1 MKQPGNMKNKPNMA
15 AGQRSPAPA
24 MKPSTTTQ
32 PKNPPTADMGTPAK
46 PRSWWTTT
54 LLADRFLLPLRL
66 FLGITFI
73 YAGLQK
79 LTDPQ
84 FFNRSATGFIGK
96 QIIGFAARSPIHD
109 LLINIVLPHAV
120 FFGALVAFGEL
131 AIGIGALL
139 GLLLRPASFFG
150 LLLNILFF
158 LSASWRV
165 YPYFYGAD
173 IVFVFCWI
181 TLILAGPL
189 RSGLPSLDALL
200 VPRLLMSVSPD
211 SKAKLGP
218 VLNFLLGVGEKDEM
232 AVQPQG
238 IAAQATSNQGGQTA
252 VYNSTVRGYPQGVP
266 QYMVNNQ
273 GRPVQGIP
281 QQQKQVNYR
290 GKQAALKRQESR
302 RGFLW
307 GLFAGGLAMLGITF
321 VGGKALQVLQSG
333 GDDSA
338 SSLNSN
344 AGSGSGSTSGSATA
358 TAPAGSTPGA
368 TTAIA
373 KVSAVPD
380 NSAVSF
386 TLPSNG
392 DPGVLI
398 HLNNGKFVA
407 FDATCTHA
415 GCPVQY
421 DPSSRYLICPCH
433 GAEFDPAN
441 NAAVVGGPTN
451 TPLTSVPIT
460 ANNATGAITIQQ

>member
-1 MKQPGNMKNKPNMA
+1 
-15 AGQRSPAPA
+15 
-24 MKPSTTTQ
+24 
-32 PKNPPTADMGTPAK
+32 
-46 PRSWWTTT
+46 
-54 LLADRFLLPLRL
+54 
-66 FLGITFI
+66 
-73 YAGLQK
+73 
-79 LTDPQ
+79 
-84 FFNRSATGFIGK
+84 
-96 QIIGFAARSPIHD
+96 
-109 LLINIVLPHAV
+109 
-120 FFGALVAFGEL
+120 
-131 AIGIGALL
+131 
-139 GLLLRPASFFG
+139 
-150 LLLNILFF
+150 
-158 LSASWRV
+158 
-165 YPYFYGAD
+165 
-173 IVFVFCWI
+173 
-181 TLILAGPL
+181 
-189 RSGLPSLDALL
+189 
-200 VPRLLMSVSPD
+200 
-211 SKAKLGP
+211 
-218 VLNFLLGVGEKDEM
+218 
-232 AVQPQG
+232 
-238 IAAQATSNQGGQTA
+238 
-252 VYNSTVRGYPQGVP
+252 
-266 QYMVNNQ
+266 MVNNQ

-302 RGFLW
+302 RSFLW
-307 GLFAGGLAMLGITF
+307 GLFAGGLAMLGVTF

-333 GDDSA
+333 GDDRA

-373 KVSAVPD
+373 TASAVPG

-421 DPSSRYLICPCH
+421 DPSSQYLICPCH

-451 TPLTSVPIT
+451 TPLTGVPIT
-460 ANNATGAITIQQ
+460 VNNATGAITIQQ

>member
-1 MKQPGNMKNKPNMA
+1 MKQSGNMKNKPNIA
-15 AGQRSPAPA
+15 TGQRSPAPA

-32 PKNPPTADMGTPAK
+32 PNNPPTADMGTLAK

-54 LLADRFLLPLRL
+54 RLAERFMFPLRL
-66 FLGITFI
+66 FLGNTFI

-84 FFNRSATGFIGK
+84 YFNRSATGFIGK
-96 QIIGFAARSPIHD
+96 QIIGFAAGSPIHD
-109 LLINIVLPHAV
+109 LLIKIVLPHVV

-200 VPRLLMSVSPD
+200 VPRLLMSVSPAAQ
-211 SKAKLGP
+211 AKLGP

-238 IAAQATSNQGGQTA
+238 IAAQATSNPGGQAA

-273 GRPVQGIP
+273 GRPVQGIS

-302 RGFLW
+302 RNFLW

-321 VGGKALQVLQSG
+321 VGGKALQVLQSV

-338 SSLNSN
+338 SSFNSN
-344 AGSGSGSTSGSATA
+344 VGSATA

-368 TTAIA
+368 PTAIA
-373 KVSAVPD
+373 TASAVPG

-451 TPLTSVPIT
+451 TPLTGVPIT
-460 ANNATGAITIQQ
+460 VNNATGAITIQQ

>member
-32 PKNPPTADMGTPAK
+32 PNNPPTAGMGTPAK

-84 FFNRSATGFIGK
+84 YFNRSATGFIGK
-96 QIIGFAARSPIHD
+96 QIIEFAARSPIHD
-109 LLINIVLPHAV
+109 LLINIVLLHAV

-211 SKAKLGP
+211 SKAMLGP

-290 GKQAALKRQESR
+290 GKQAALRRQESR

-321 VGGKALQVLQSG
+321 VGGKALQVLG

-368 TTAIA
+368 ATAIA

-398 HLNNGKFVA
+398 HLNNWKFVA
-407 FDATCTHA
+407 FYATCTHA

-421 DPSSRYLICPCH
+421 DPSIRYLICPCH

-460 ANNATGAITIQQ
+460 VNNATGAITLQQ